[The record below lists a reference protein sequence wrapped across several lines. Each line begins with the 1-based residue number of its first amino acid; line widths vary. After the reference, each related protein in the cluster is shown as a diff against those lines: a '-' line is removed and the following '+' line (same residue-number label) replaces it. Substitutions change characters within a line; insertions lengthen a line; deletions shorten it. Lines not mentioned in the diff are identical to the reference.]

1 MSYVGIIANR
11 YYSCHF
17 HYAVVFQRLIAER
30 LVKGSYTCPIKN
42 AQNIGSGHRG
52 MAHC

>member
-1 MSYVGIIANR
+1 
-11 YYSCHF
+11 
-17 HYAVVFQRLIAER
+17 